1 MSFMFFRLSS
11 IPIPSS
17 QGFCAWLADPGRRA
31 ALARYGR
38 IGLGLLAACLL
49 SAGALLGLILQ
60 SEPLIAPRPESAQHY
75 LARTRT
81 LIRDS
86 VQAVP
91 GAAGRKRLALTAEDL
106 AAVANFAFLRK
117 RLAGR
122 AECAIQDRS
131 LKLAAS
137 IKLPFKAFKLFL
149 NLQLVLDDAEP
160 HARIQRLV
168 LGRLDLSAPVVGWLT
183 RTVLRYTPLD
193 RYRRAAER
201 LIEDIRVREDGRLAL
216 TVNWSRDSLAQA
228 EGLITDLADKE
239 RLLAYQSRLAE
250 VVGQSGSKRFIRL
263 GLLTQPLFTLAK
275 ARSESA
281 DGDPVAENRALLIVL
296 GAYVNGKSLAAA
308 LPAAPPS
315 ADPARR
321 DVLLNRRVD
330 TAQHFAVS
338 ASLAMAGHNA
348 FVDMVGLAKEMND
361 THNGTG
367 FSFADLAADRAGAL
381 FGMTA
386 VRSEQKARKLQDLLS
401 RGSDEALFMPS
412 LKDLPEN
419 LGPAA
424 FAERYGDIES
434 LEFQALKTQIEA
446 RLLACPAYQ

>member
-1 MSFMFFRLSS
+1 MFFRLSC
-11 IPIPSS
+11 IPIPNS
-17 QGFCAWLADPGRRA
+17 QVFCAWLADPGRRTA
-31 ALARYGR
+31 FARYGR
-38 IGLGLLAACLL
+38 IGLGVMAACLL
-49 SAGALLGLILQ
+49 SACALLGLILQ
-60 SEPLIAPRPESAQHY
+60 TEPLIEQRPESAQHY

-86 VQAVP
+86 VQAAP
-91 GAAGRKRLALTAEDL
+91 GEAGRKRLALTAEDL
-106 AAVANFAFLRK
+106 AAVTNFAFLRK

-122 AECAIQDRS
+122 AECAIQGRS
-131 LKLAAS
+131 LTLAAS
-137 IKLPFKAFKLFL
+137 LKLPFKAFKLFL
-149 NLQLVLDDAEP
+149 NLRLVLDDAEP
-160 HARIQRLV
+160 QARIRQLV
-168 LGRLDLSAPVVGWLT
+168 LGRLDVSAPVVGWLA
-183 RTVLRYTPLD
+183 RMVLRHSPLD

-201 LIEDIRVREDGRLAL
+201 LIEDVRVRDDGRLAL

-239 RLLAYQSRLAE
+239 RLLAYQARLAE
-250 VVGQSGSKRFIRL
+250 VIGQSGSKRFIRL
-263 GLLTQPLFTLAK
+263 GLITQPLFALAK
-275 ARSESA
+275 SRSDSA
-281 DGDPVAENRALLIVL
+281 EGDPVAENRALLVVL
-296 GAYVNGKSLAAA
+296 SAYVNGKSLAAA
-308 LPAAPPS
+308 LPAAPPP
-315 ADPARR
+315 ADPAGR

-330 TAQHFAVS
+330 TAQHFTVS

-386 VRSEQKARKLQDLLS
+386 IRSEEKARKLQDLLS
-401 RGSDEALFMPS
+401 RSSDEALFMPS

-419 LGPAA
+419 LGQAA

-434 LEFQALKTQIEA
+434 PEFQALKAQIEE
-446 RLLACPAYQ
+446 RLMACPAYQ